1 MPCSSYCAS
10 DTFSA
15 NHRMKAFFIL
25 VIDFYSYLLWGF
37 FGMIFSQCQIVVGV
51 VNGLALSDVTFTS
64 ALVMSLI

>member
-15 NHRMKAFFIL
+15 NRIMKAVFIL
-25 VIDFYSYLLWGF
+25 VIDFYSDLLLVF
-37 FGMIFSQCQIVVGV
+37 FFMIFSQCQIVVGV
-51 VNGLALSDVTFTS
+51 VNGLALSDITFIS